1 MAWPYTAKSRNIN
14 DYQDLTWG
22 HDVHYG
28 TQEFVRMRVWTRLLM
43 TLALTLSASA
53 TTLEQLTLEDMIQK
67 STAIVHARVTGSH
80 AAARGT
86 NIYTYVQLDVL
97 ESWKGQKVAEVALP
111 GGVVGGIRQSVAGAP
126 ELKPGQEYVLF
137 LWTSRSG
144 LTQVIGLS
152 QGLFK
157 LSEEGSEGGRV
168 VAVAQRPAASELML
182 DRSGLPVE
190 DHAVSMQLP
199 DLRARVLQALAVS
212 KSGVAK

>member
-1 MAWPYTAKSRNIN
+1 
-14 DYQDLTWG
+14 
-22 HDVHYG
+22 
-28 TQEFVRMRVWTRLLM
+28 
-43 TLALTLSASA
+43 
-53 TTLEQLTLEDMIQK
+53 MIQK
-67 STAIVHARVTGSH
+67 STAIVRARVTGSH
-80 AAARGT
+80 AGTRGT
-86 NIYTYVQLDVL
+86 NIYTYFQLQVL
-97 ESWKGQKVAEVALP
+97 ENWKGQKVAEVALP

-157 LSEEGSEGGRV
+157 LSEEGSEGGRG

-190 DHAVSMQLP
+190 DHAVSMQLQ
-199 DLRARVLQALAVS
+199 DLRARVLQTLAAA
-212 KSGVAK
+212 KSGAAK